1 MIEVKQTSHSDP
13 LTFDVVIRVS
23 GNETRHQVTM
33 SEADYGRL
41 TNGSCSPEHCV
52 EAAIRFLL
60 DREPKEVILSRFD
73 VSVISRYF
81 FRFRVMKLPRYLASS
96 SSQEA
101 ASGPE
106 SLQAVNPGSRRPN

>member
-33 SEADYGRL
+33 SEADHGRL
-41 TNGSCSPEHCV
+41 TNGSCRPDQCV
-52 EAAIRFLL
+52 EAAFRFLL
-60 DREPKEVILSRFD
+60 DREPKEAILSCFD

-81 FRFRVMKLPRYLASS
+81 PDFEMKMPRYLAAALP
-96 SSQEA
+96 QEA
-101 ASGPE
+101 GRDRSHCRLSIGGEP
-106 SLQAVNPGSRRPN
+106 